1 MKNREP
7 ENTEV
12 LRTLVERIPEEIFR
26 PTTIRRQ
33 RLSFKEEAEHLVL
46 DPESGEWPKPERDSE
61 EENLYGSRKNGMMVR
76 R

>member
-33 RLSFKEEAEHLVL
+33 RLSFKEEAEHLAL
-46 DPESGEWPKPERDSE
+46 DQERDSE